1 MDKNQIDC
9 AIENAWKE
17 FERVSE
23 ITNSNAD
30 NLLGAV
36 EELRSQR
43 DQLAKAFDL
52 IMKPYISTTLWDCE
66 GIDIIALLEKT
77 EVKA

>member
-1 MDKNQIDC
+1 MNKNQIDN
-9 AIENAWKE
+9 AIEDSWKE
-17 FERVSE
+17 FERTSE
-23 ITNSNAD
+23 ITGGNAD

-52 IMKPYISTTLWDCE
+52 IMKPCISTMLWDCE
-66 GIDIIALLEKT
+66 GIDIISLLD
-77 EVKA
+77 KAEIKA

>member
-1 MDKNQIDC
+1 MNKNQIDN
-9 AIENAWKE
+9 AIEDSWKE
-17 FERVSE
+17 FERTSE
-23 ITNSNAD
+23 ITGGNAD

-52 IMKPYISTTLWDCE
+52 IMKPHIANTLWDCE
-66 GIDIIALLEKT
+66 GIDIKALLS
-77 EVKA
+77 KAEIKA

>member
-1 MDKNQIDC
+1 MNKNQINN
-9 AIENAWKE
+9 AIEDAWKE
-17 FERVSE
+17 FERAGELSHS
-23 ITNSNAD
+23 NSD
-30 NLLGAV
+30 NLLSAV

-66 GIDIIALLEKT
+66 GIDIIALLDKT
-77 EVKA
+77 EIKA